1 MAYRRTRT
9 YPEGVTATAPDENG
23 QATVRMTPTAI
34 DALRELA
41 RPQAES
47 VARAIA
53 SIGQTAGKPVAIPQD
68 AQQEN
73 GNGNG
78 NGRQYLAM
86 VSDDDHAPVVM
97 YREADDGGY
106 LVTALVDRGTYK
118 TYEIA
123 EQPGFLQSAT
133 FKTAVGALAATALGI
148 LLGSRALG
156 KSPT

>member
-1 MAYRRTRT
+1 
-9 YPEGVTATAPDENG
+9 VTASAPDENG

-34 DALRELA
+34 DALRGLA

-53 SIGQTAGKPVAIPQD
+53 AIGQTAGNPVAIPQD
-68 AQQEN
+68 AQQE
-73 GNGNG
+73 NGNG

-106 LVTALVDRGTYK
+106 LVTALVDRATYK

-148 LLGSRALG
+148 LLRSRALG